1 MATAVQEGKY
11 IYCIIESSESR
22 SFGPLGIGGRG
33 DPLHTIVVDDIAAV
47 VSDAPLTRYR
57 VSRDNTLA
65 HQKAI
70 EAVMSE
76 QPVLPVRFATIAED
90 EGKVR
95 RILKAEH
102 SRFKQLLADVSDK
115 VELGF
120 KATFAEE
127 VIYDSILAKYESIR
141 TLKEK
146 LTVLPPDRT
155 HYERMHVGQLVE
167 EALRVEK
174 QLVADDILKV
184 LSPLA
189 AAVKVNDLYGE
200 LMILN
205 AAFFVPKRQEAE
217 FDRAVQ
223 DLGEKYAQNVRIK
236 YVGSMPPFNFV
247 SLMIQ
252 MEKY

>member
-1 MATAVQEGKY
+1 MATAVQEGQY
-11 IYCIIESSESR
+11 IYCIIGSSESR

-70 EAVMSE
+70 ETVMSE

-90 EGKVR
+90 EEKVR
-95 RILKAEH
+95 RILKAEYVH
-102 SRFKQLLADVSDK
+102 FKQLLADVSDK
-115 VELGF
+115 VELGL
-120 KATFAEE
+120 KATFAEG
-127 VIYDSILAKYESIR
+127 VIYESILTKYESIR
-141 TLKEK
+141 TLKDR
-146 LTVLPPDRT
+146 LASLPPDRT
-155 HYERMHVGQLVE
+155 HYERMRVGEMVE

-174 QLVADDILKV
+174 QLVADAILKV

-189 AAVKVNDLYGE
+189 AEVKTNDLYGE

-205 AAFFVPKRQEAE
+205 AAFFVPKCREAE
-217 FDRAVQ
+217 FDRQVQ
-223 DLGEKYAQNVRIK
+223 ELGEKYAENVRLK
-236 YVGSMPPFNFV
+236 YVGAMPPFNFV